1 MPSTQSTLARRSMLV
16 KVLLLIGLSLFA
28 GLISAPPAGA
38 KDPNDAQPGQRL
50 PTRGPVKSSSVPKAE
65 RDVNL
70 VDGLLRG
77 VPIVEGDFA
86 DPFALAEPDA
96 LYIYATNT
104 VDANIPVIRIR
115 KNQLFKAQYLG
126 DALPTLPSWTVK
138 GFQWAPSVWAAPGDS
153 FVMYYTTPSSGGLG
167 NKQCISRATSTDP
180 AGPFVD
186 NSTEAFICPLSEG
199 GAIDASIFVD
209 TDDVLY
215 LIWKSDGNCCN
226 LPTVIYSQPLTS
238 DGLSVAGPPVELI
251 TASQPWED
259 NLVEGPS
266 MIRKGATYYLFYSAN
281 QWDTTDY
288 AIGAATCTSVSGP
301 CTKPEKKPWMDSGTF
316 SKGPGGQEFFESAG
330 KPGVWMVHH
339 GWLPNQAGTPGGQR
353 RLYLDKLGFQQGDT
367 LPTRTGKAA
376 AAEALVQDALI
387 VGLVLAAIIGLWFL
401 VRSLLRRRKQKSA
414 A

>member
-1 MPSTQSTLARRSMLV
+1 MLV
-16 KVLLLIGLSLFA
+16 KVLLLIGVSIFA

-38 KDPNDAQPGQRL
+38 KDPNDAQAGQRL
-50 PTRGPVKSSSVPKAE
+50 PTRGPVKSNSVPKAE

-86 DPFALAEPDA
+86 DPFALAERDA

-138 GFQWAPSVWAAPGDS
+138 GFQWAPSVWAAPDGS
-153 FVMYYTTPSSGGLG
+153 FVMYYTTPSSAGFG
-167 NKQCISRATSTDP
+167 NKQCISRATSSDP

-199 GAIDASIFVD
+199 GAI
-209 TDDVLY
+209 
-215 LIWKSDGNCCN
+215 WKSDGNCCN
-226 LPTVIYSQPLTS
+226 LATVIYSQPLTS

-281 QWDTTDY
+281 QWDTTNY

-301 CTKPEKKPWMDSGTF
+301 CTKPEDKPWMDSGTF

-330 KPGVWMVHH
+330 KPGIWMVHH
-339 GWLPNQAGTPGGQR
+339 GWLPNQAGTPDGQR

-387 VGLVLAAIIGLWFL
+387 VGLVLAVMIGLWFL

>member
-1 MPSTQSTLARRSMLV
+1 MLV
-16 KVLLLIGLSLFA
+16 KVLLLIGVSIFA

-38 KDPNDAQPGQRL
+38 KDPNDAQAGQRL
-50 PTRGPVKSSSVPKAE
+50 PTRGPVKTNSVPKAE

-138 GFQWAPSVWAAPGDS
+138 GFQWAPSVWAAPDGS
-153 FVMYYTTPSSGGLG
+153 FVMYYTTPSSAGFG
-167 NKQCISRATSTDP
+167 NKQCISRATSNDP

-209 TDDVLY
+209 TNDALY

-226 LPTVIYSQPLTS
+226 LATVIYSQPLTS

-281 QWDTTDY
+281 QWDTTNY

-301 CTKPEKKPWMDSGTF
+301 CTKPEDKPWMDSGTF

-330 KPGVWMVHH
+330 KPGIWMVHH
-339 GWLPNQAGTPGGQR
+339 GWLPNQAGTPDGQR

-387 VGLVLAAIIGLWFL
+387 VGLVLAVMIGLWFL